1 MIATTPKPPYF
12 AVIFSSIR
20 TEGENGYSEMAYRI
34 LELAFVQ
41 EGYLGYE
48 SARDDLGITVSYWDS
63 LDSIKKWK
71 ENAEH
76 RMAQKSGRDS
86 WYSAFKVRIA
96 KVEMDYDFSKL

>member
-1 MIATTPKPPYF
+1 MIAATPQPPYF

-20 TEGENGYSEMAYRI
+20 TEGENGYNQMANRM

-41 EGYLGYE
+41 EGYLGHE
-48 SARDDLGITVSYWDS
+48 SARDELGITVSYWDS
-63 LDSIKKWK
+63 LDSIKQWK

-76 RMAQKSGRDS
+76 RIAQKSGRDC
-86 WYSAFKVRIA
+86 WYSTIKVRVA